1 MPVTFQTATPRYYHI
16 IYWSFIVCVF
26 SLSDKIVPCSGAISQ
41 NSKETKMDYENTS
54 HIVKK
59 FKLPFINTF
68 FPPFL
73 RLLLPTIRLP
83 YSDFF

>member
-1 MPVTFQTATPRYYHI
+1 MPVTFQTATPRYYHTG
-16 IYWSFIVCVF
+16 WPFIVCVF
-26 SLSDKIVPCSGAISQ
+26 LRSDKIVPCSGAISQ

-54 HIVKK
+54 HIIKK

-73 RLLLPTIRLP
+73 RLLLLPTIRLP